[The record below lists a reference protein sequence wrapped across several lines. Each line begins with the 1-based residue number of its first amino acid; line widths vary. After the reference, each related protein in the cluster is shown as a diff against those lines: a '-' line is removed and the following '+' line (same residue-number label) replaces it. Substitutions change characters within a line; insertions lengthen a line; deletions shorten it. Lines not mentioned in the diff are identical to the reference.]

1 MGFWFKVKYNTFVKS
16 LDMLKKVV
24 GIAMGGYGS
33 ERSISIKSGET
44 VFQNLNTGKWDIYR
58 LLIDKN
64 QWTVLDEK
72 NIQIAFNKSKFNF
85 NLNGK
90 NIRFDIIFNAIHGAP
105 GENGDLADILESQKI
120 PQTSCKT
127 NVAKLTFNKR
137 KCLEFAKKI
146 GIATANSIVI
156 EKGDLFD
163 EENIENI
170 VGLPCFIKPNRSGS
184 SYGIAKVYH
193 KEDIK
198 EAVHK
203 AFEEDS
209 QVIIES
215 FLEGTEISVGVYG
228 NNGNVIILPA
238 TEIIS
243 ENDFFDYQAKY
254 EGKSEEITPAKI
266 DIHIVKKVN
275 NISEKLYRKMEL
287 SGICRSEFILVKNEP
302 HLLEINTVPGL
313 TGESLIPKQLDAAGI
328 NITDFF
334 DQLLEEALKKNN

>member
-1 MGFWFKVKYNTFVKS
+1 MGFWFKLKYNTFVKS

-72 NIQIAFNKSKFNF
+72 NIKIAFNKSKFDF
-85 NLNGK
+85 NVNGE
-90 NIRFDIIFNAIHGAP
+90 NIRFDIVFNVIHGAP
-105 GENGDLADILESQKI
+105 GENGDLADVLESQKI

-127 NVAKLTFNKR
+127 SVAKLTFNKR

-156 EKGDLFD
+156 EKGDHFD

-184 SYGIAKVYH
+184 SYGITKVYH
-193 KEDIK
+193 KAGYK
-198 EAVHK
+198 RGS
-203 AFEEDS
+203 S
-209 QVIIES
+209 QS
-215 FLEGTEISVGVYG
+215 F
-228 NNGNVIILPA
+228 
-238 TEIIS
+238 
-243 ENDFFDYQAKY
+243 
-254 EGKSEEITPAKI
+254 
-266 DIHIVKKVN
+266 
-275 NISEKLYRKMEL
+275 
-287 SGICRSEFILVKNEP
+287 
-302 HLLEINTVPGL
+302 
-313 TGESLIPKQLDAAGI
+313 
-328 NITDFF
+328 
-334 DQLLEEALKKNN
+334 